1 MRISTFHL
9 TAAACVFVVSCMMS
23 SADDT
28 TYYLHWNCGGQSQ
41 CEADWGANTGIQITY
56 TDVPIQTCIQQM
68 IDFANNGTIQEWNG
82 HVGDW
87 CDDVSDVDELAPA
100 PGF

>member
-1 MRISTFHL
+1 MRISSFHL
-9 TAAACVFVVSCMMS
+9 TVAACVFVVSCMTS

-41 CEADWGANTGIQITY
+41 CAADWGANTGIQVTY

-68 IDFANNGTIQEWNG
+68 IQFADTGTIQEWDG

-87 CDDVSDVDELAPA
+87 CDDVSDVGELAPA